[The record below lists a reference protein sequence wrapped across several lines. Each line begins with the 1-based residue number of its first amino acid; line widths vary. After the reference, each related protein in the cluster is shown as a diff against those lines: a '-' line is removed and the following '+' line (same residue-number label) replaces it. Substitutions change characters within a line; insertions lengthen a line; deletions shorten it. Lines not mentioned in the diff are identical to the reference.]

1 MRMTSA
7 LTAGLVLSIASGCTD
22 PAIELRLAELETQ
35 VADLK
40 EQVAAAPVAQAAPTA
55 ARPSAGAKP
64 AAAQNPDAQ
73 AAAELYRAANQLAS
87 TGDSAGAIAKLDELT
102 TQYGGTPAGK
112 NGAQLKRE
120 LQLVG
125 SPAGQMQVEK
135 WYQGEIASMT
145 SKPTLLVFWEV
156 WCPHCKRE
164 VPKIE
169 ATHQKYGPKGL
180 QVVGLTKQTRNITD
194 EQVTEFIS
202 SKGVTY
208 PIAKEANGAMSST
221 FAISGIP
228 AAAMVKDGKV
238 VWRGHPG
245 RLTNEMI
252 EGWL

>member
-1 MRMTSA
+1 MR
-7 LTAGLVLSIASGCTD
+7 LTPAVAVGILLASGCSD
-22 PAIELRLAELETQ
+22 PTIPLRLAELETE
-35 VADLK
+35 VAELK
-40 EQVAAAPVAQAAPTA
+40 KKVEEAPKA
-55 ARPSAGAKP
+55 P
-64 AAAQNPDAQ
+64 AAKKPTKAQDPNAQ
-73 AAAELYRAANQLAS
+73 AAAELFRAANLLINS
-87 TGDSAGAIAKLDELT
+87 GDRDGALAKLTELAT
-102 TQYGGTPAGK
+102 KYGSTPAGK

-120 LQLVG
+120 LELVG
-125 SPAGQMQVEK
+125 TPAANYQVEK
-135 WYQGEIASMT
+135 WYQGQVSDM

-169 ATHQKYGPKGL
+169 ATHKAYGSKGL

-194 EQVTEFIS
+194 TQVQDFIS
-202 SKGVTY
+202 SKQVTY
-208 PIAKEANGAMSST
+208 PMAKEANGAMSKA
-221 FAISGIP
+221 FAVSGIP

>member
-1 MRMTSA
+1 MRMTGA
-7 LTAGLVLSIASGCTD
+7 LLAGLLLSSSCTD
-22 PAIELRLAELETQ
+22 PAIELRLAELETE

-40 EQVAAAPVAQAAPTA
+40 KKVEAAPAAAAAPA
-55 ARPSAGAKP
+55 ARPKPGAKP
-64 AAAQNPDAQ
+64 QDPNAQ
-73 AAAELYRAANQLAS
+73 AAAELYRSANQLAS
-87 TGDSAGAIAKLDELT
+87 SGDKAGAIVKLDELT
-102 TQYGGTPAGK
+102 SKYGNTPAGK

-120 LQLVG
+120 LVLVG
-125 SPAGQMQVEK
+125 SPAGEMQVEK
-135 WYQGEIASMT
+135 WYQGKIESMA

-164 VPKIE
+164 VPKME
-169 ATHQKYGPKGL
+169 ATYKTYGPKGL

-194 EQVTEFIS
+194 QQVEEFIS
-202 SKGVTY
+202 SKGVSY
-208 PIAKEANGAMSST
+208 PTAKEAGGAMSRT
-221 FAISGIP
+221 FAVSGIP